1 MIMRKINQ
9 GLTIGVVALFIVCGN
24 AYAEI
29 VDRIVAIVNED
40 IITLTELNTALR
52 PYVDKIDSAGY
63 TGDQKEKILF
73 KLRTDMLSRMVDR
86 KLTDQE
92 VKRFNITVTDKE
104 IDAAI
109 ERLKQAQLMTQEDLE
124 TALEKDG
131 MTFADY
137 REKMRLEIMRPKL
150 INYSVKSKVIV
161 TDKEVADY
169 YAEHRAE
176 YAGVRKFRLSNILVN
191 DKSTAETVWNRLET
205 GEDFKT
211 LAGEMSKAPN
221 AEEGGDLGS
230 FALETLSDPL
240 KVAIGKLNPGQYTN
254 VIPTD
259 QGFQIFFLD
268 EIVESKGNSLEEVK
282 DEIQKAIYDRIVE
295 EKFNSWLESLRA
307 KSLIK
312 TML

>member
-1 MIMRKINQ
+1 M
-9 GLTIGVVALFIVCGN
+9 GLAIGVFTLFTLCGN
-24 AYAEI
+24 VYAEV

-52 PYVDKIDSAGY
+52 PYIDKIDSAGY

-92 VKRFNITVTDKE
+92 VKKFNITVTDKE

-161 TDKEVADY
+161 TDKDVAAY
-169 YAEHRAE
+169 YAEHQAE
-176 YAGVRKFRLSNILVN
+176 YAGVRKFRLSNILVS
-191 DKSTAETVWNRLET
+191 DESAAETVWNRLEA
-205 GEDFKT
+205 GEDFKV
-211 LAGEMSKAPN
+211 LAGELSKAPN
-221 AEEGGDLGS
+221 AAEGGALGS
-230 FALETLSDPL
+230 FALDTLSDQL
-240 KVAIGKLNPGQYTN
+240 KVAIGKLEPGQYTN

-268 EIVESKGNSLEEVK
+268 EIVESKGNALDEVK
-282 DEIQKAIYDRIVE
+282 DEIQKKLYDSIVE
-295 EKFNSWLESLRA
+295 KKFNSWLESLRT

>member
-1 MIMRKINQ
+1 MITRKINL
-9 GLTIGVVALFIVCGN
+9 GLAIGVVTLFTLCGN
-24 AYAEI
+24 VYAEI

-40 IITLTELNTALR
+40 IITLTELNAALR

-92 VKRFNITVTDKE
+92 VKKFNITVTDKE
-104 IDAAI
+104 VDAAI

-124 TALEKDG
+124 AALEKDG

-169 YAEHRAE
+169 YAEHQAE
-176 YAGVRKFRLSNILVN
+176 YAGVRKFRISNILVPE
-191 DKSTAETVWNRLET
+191 KRAAEAVWNRLEK

-211 LAGEMSKAPN
+211 LAGELSKAPN
-221 AEEGGDLGS
+221 AAEGGALGS
-230 FALETLSDPL
+230 FALETLSDQL
-240 KVAIGKLNPGQYTN
+240 KNTIGKLTPGQYTN

-259 QGFQIFFLD
+259 QGFQIFFLN
-268 EIVESKGNSLEEVK
+268 EIVESKGNALDEVK
-282 DEIQKAIYDRIVE
+282 DEIQKKLYDSIVE

>member
-1 MIMRKINQ
+1 MVKRRIN
-9 GLTIGVVALFIVCGN
+9 LGVAIIAVALFILFGN
-24 AYAEI
+24 ASAEI

-52 PYVDKIDSAGY
+52 PYIDKIDSAGY
-63 TGDQKEKILF
+63 SGDQKEKILF
-73 KLRTDMLSRMVDR
+73 KLRTDMLSRMIDR

-92 VKRFNITVTDKE
+92 VKKYNITVSDKE

-124 TALEKDG
+124 AALEKDG

-137 REKMRLEIMRPKL
+137 REKMRQEIMRPKL

-161 TDKEVADY
+161 TDKEVAEY

-176 YAGVRKFRLSNILVN
+176 YAGVRKFRLSNILVT
-191 DKSTAETVWNRLET
+191 DRARATAVWDRLEK

-211 LAGEMSKAPN
+211 LAREMSKAPN
-221 AEEGGDLGS
+221 APEGGALGS
-230 FALETLSDPL
+230 FALDTLSDQL
-240 KVAIGKLNPGQYTN
+240 KNAIGKLAQGQYTD

-268 EIVESKGNSLEEVK
+268 GIVESKGSSLDEVK
-282 DEIQKAIYDRIVE
+282 AEIQKTLYDRIVE
-295 EKFNSWLESLRA
+295 EKFNSWLESLRE